1 MRVVFM
7 GTPDFAVPT
16 LEKIKNSGHEISL
29 VVTQED
35 KQRGR
40 GKKLQHT
47 PVKEKALELGIE
59 VYQPAKVNDDESVE
73 KIREASPDVI
83 VVVAYGQILSEEI
96 LYMPKHKCL
105 NVHASILPK
114 YRGPA
119 PLNWAVINGES
130 ESGVT
135 IMEMAKGL
143 DTGDMIKISK
153 VKINEEMTAG
163 ELHDALMD
171 TGAEALVEVLSELET
186 GEISKTPQDHSASSY
201 APMMSKELGHIDW
214 NKSSKDIKNLVRGTQ
229 PWPGAYFY
237 MDEKMVKIR
246 NVRVEDMA
254 SDAKAGEIVKV
265 DSTGIYVKTFDGVV
279 AFEELQVPGKRWMN
293 VEEYLRG
300 NNVNTGV
307 VVL

>member
-16 LEKIKNSGHEISL
+16 LEKIRDAGHEVVL

-59 VYQPAKVNDDESVE
+59 VYQPSKVNSEESVDR
-73 KIREASPDVI
+73 IRESSPDVI

-96 LYMPKHKCL
+96 LYMPKHRCL
-105 NVHASILPK
+105 NVHASVLPK

-119 PLNWAVINGES
+119 PLNWAVISGES

-135 IMEMAKGL
+135 IMEMARGL

-153 VKINEEMTAG
+153 VDIDEDMTAG
-163 ELHDALMD
+163 DLHDILME
-171 TGAEALVEVLSELET
+171 TGAEALVEVLSELEG
-186 GEISKTPQDHSASSY
+186 GEVSKTPQDHSASSY
-201 APMMSKELGHIDW
+201 APMMTKELGHIDW
-214 NKSSKDIKNLVRGTQ
+214 EKTSKEIKNLVRGTQ
-229 PWPGAYFY
+229 PWPGSYFY
-237 MDEKMVKIR
+237 MEEKMVKIR
-246 NVRVEDMA
+246 KLRVEDMA
-254 SDAKAGEIVKV
+254 PGGVPGEIVKA
-265 DSTGIYVKTFDGVV
+265 DSTGIYIRTLDGAV
-279 AFEELQVPGKRWMN
+279 ALEELQVPGKRWMS